1 MPVNE
6 LENLISSCVKS
17 ALRYPPVQQSKERL
31 LTEQQAADF
40 LEIPEPTLQALIQ
53 KCEIPI
59 RTKGKRCYFSQQDLL
74 AWKSASELYG
84 NDLTLNHKSGGSNG

>member
-40 LEIPEPTLQALIQ
+40 LEIPEPALQA
-53 KCEIPI
+53 
-59 RTKGKRCYFSQQDLL
+59 
-74 AWKSASELYG
+74 ELYG